1 MGEGTLNNSWRSYFE
16 RAIVT
21 LKLFD
26 KYRVEGRSTAG
37 EFHKNDTQIDI
48 SKKNL
53 DELVKKK

>member
-1 MGEGTLNNSWRSYFE
+1 MGEETLNNSWRSYFE

-37 EFHKNDTQIDI
+37 EFHKMIL
-48 SKKNL
+48 K
-53 DELVKKK
+53 